1 MVPESGNHWK
11 TAIARAWRSPAGG
24 DFGTSHSPAI
34 ATWIY
39 GFPRQEVAEIAV
51 ATVISHLARH
61 QSLELV
67 IFVCFDPATLE
78 AYRKALGE
86 EA

>member
-1 MVPESGNHWK
+1 MVVPEAIKKNCYCSCL
-11 TAIARAWRSPAGG
+11 AIARWRGFRDIA
-24 DFGTSHSPAI
+24 FPAI
-34 ATWIY
+34 ATGIY
-39 GFPRQEVAEIAV
+39 GLPGQEAAEIDL